1 MSNIKIWHNS
11 KCSKSRAALEF
22 LEQKSIELNKTIE
35 IIDYLDNTPNLEN
48 IKEVLILLNYKA
60 KDLMRKKEDLYINL
74 EINEINDENELIKLM
89 IKNPS
94 LIERPVVIY
103 NNKAAIARPL
113 ENVKELF

>member
-1 MSNIKIWHNS
+1 MSNIKIWHNV

-22 LEQKSIELNKTIE
+22 LEQKSKELNKTIE
-35 IIDYLDNTPNLEN
+35 IIDYLDNTPCFED
-48 IKEVLILLNYKA
+48 IKEVLCLLKYKA
-60 KDLMRKKEDLYINL
+60 KNLMRIKEDLYISL
-74 EINEINDENELIKLM
+74 KVKEINDEDELIKVM